1 MDIKE
6 VGYLLQT
13 SYTLKGKDKLY
24 ILAIGDIHLGSP
36 ECNIEY
42 LQYWREMVSRI
53 KNPKRI
59 ILMGDLIDTASKRI
73 GNSSFKQEFDVN
85 AQIDWITTFLKPLK
99 DDIVFSCHGNHD
111 YLRVSKEFDLN
122 ISKLIADYL
131 GCGSGDQFLDEFLVN
146 GKPFTIYANHGKG
159 SNAYAHLAQG
169 KIQRETSTISANLYL
184 QGHNHRL
191 DFFSVPIRTVNGLER
206 KYYGFTG
213 AFLNYGENGYPSQ
226 MFLPVLPPAFQFI
239 TMDKYLNLNNI
250 NYFIDQR
257 RPDLLDSF
265 LQSK

>member
-1 MDIKE
+1 MLQNSYKLREKE
-6 VGYLLQT
+6 LLYLLP
-13 SYTLKGKDKLY
+13 L
-24 ILAIGDIHLGSP
+24 GDLHLGSP
-36 ECNIEY
+36 ECNLEY
-42 LQYWREMVSRI
+42 LDYWRDMVSRI

-59 ILMGDLIDTASKRI
+59 ILMGDLIETASKRI
-73 GNSSFKQEFDVN
+73 GNSAFKQELNVN
-85 AQIDWITTFLKPLK
+85 EQIDRIVKFLKPLK

-131 GCGSGDQFLDEFLVN
+131 GCESGNQYMETFTVN
-146 GKPFTIYANHGKG
+146 DKPFTVYANHGKG

-169 KIQRETSTISANLYL
+169 KIQRETANIQASLYL

-191 DFFSVPIRTVNGLER
+191 DFFSVPIRTVNGLDR

-213 AFLNYGENGYPSQ
+213 SFLNYGGYPNQ

-239 TMDKYLNLNNI
+239 TIDKNLNLWDI
-250 NYFIDQR
+250 PYRLDQR
-257 RPDLLDSF
+257 RPDLLNKMFASAEV
-265 LQSK
+265 

>member
-1 MDIKE
+1 MVQDK
-6 VGYLLQT
+6 Y
-13 SYTLKGKDKLY
+13 SLKGKDKIYVLP
-24 ILAIGDIHLGSP
+24 LGDLHLGSP
-36 ECNIEY
+36 ECNVEY
-42 LQYWREMVSRI
+42 LQYWKDMVSRI
-53 KNPKRI
+53 KNHKII
-59 ILMGDLIDTASKRI
+59 ILMGDLIDTASKHI
-73 GNSSFKQEFDVN
+73 GNSAFKQEFDVN
-85 AQIDWITTFLKPLK
+85 EQIDWITTFLKPLK
-99 DDIVFSCHGNHD
+99 EDIAFSCHGNHD

-122 ISKLIADYL
+122 VSKLIADYL
-131 GCGSGDQFLDEFLVN
+131 GCPSGDQYLETFNIN

-169 KIQRETSTISANLYL
+169 KIQRETSTIHSNLYL

-206 KYYGFTG
+206 KYYAFSG
-213 AFLNYGENGYPSQ
+213 AFLNYGVNGYPSQ

-239 TMDKYLNLNNI
+239 TIDKNVNLSNI

-257 RPDLLDSF
+257 RPDLMDSF